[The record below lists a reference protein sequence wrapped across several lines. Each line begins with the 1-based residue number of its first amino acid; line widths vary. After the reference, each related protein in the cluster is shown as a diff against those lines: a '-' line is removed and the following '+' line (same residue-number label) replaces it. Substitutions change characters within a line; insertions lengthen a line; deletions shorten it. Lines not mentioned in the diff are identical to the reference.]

1 MPVTTHNPN
10 IDITINL
17 ATRPVQRAGFSTVLL
32 LVNQATNSLNG
43 QRKVTYTNADD
54 AATDNTAGYI
64 SAGTLAA
71 VQTAFAQDNPPEEFK
86 VGRVNVGGA
95 ETYSQA
101 LAAVQALDTDFYGV
115 CTDSRDGT
123 VIAALA
129 LTIEAASQ
137 RMLFVFEDDDASWL
151 DAGVPAAFSTAAA
164 SYERTIGVYH
174 DTTAEWADVAYLV
187 DRLSFDP
194 DETSAPWHYAPLA
207 NVDDYATDITAAQR
221 LLAIANYINVGLPF
235 GGEDFVMDPG
245 KNISGRPIYEVVTAD
260 WFEARVEE
268 DISELAVQHSA
279 RGEKIVVDATGQA
292 KVQTVIE
299 SRLAQ
304 GVQAQHFAAG
314 QTSVVAET
322 ITSTDR
328 SLQRMRFTVRAQD
341 AVAARL
347 FNFTVYFSR
356 DPINTP
362 VTA

>member
-1 MPVTTHNPN
+1 MPVATHNPN

-32 LVNQATNSLNG
+32 IVAKATNSLNG
-43 QRKVTYTNADD
+43 ERVVTYTSADD
-54 AATDNTAGYI
+54 AQTDETAGYI
-64 SAGTLAA
+64 SASTLAA
-71 VQTAFAQDNPPEEFK
+71 VQTAFAQANPPDEFK
-86 VGRVNVGGA
+86 VGNVDLVA
-95 ETYSQA
+95 VETYSQA
-101 LAAVQALDTDFYGV
+101 LAAIQAVDSDFYGV
-115 CTDSRDGT
+115 CIDSRDGT

-137 RMLFVFEDDDASWL
+137 RMLLMFQDEDTSWL
-151 DAGVPAAFSTAAA
+151 DSGVPAAFSTAAA
-164 SYERTIGVYH
+164 SYERTIGTFH
-174 DTTAEWADVAYLV
+174 DTAAQWADVAFLV

-194 DETSAPWHYAPLA
+194 DEISAPWHYAPLS

-221 LLAIANYINVGLPF
+221 VFAIDNFINVGLPF
-235 GGEDFVMDPG
+235 GGSDFVMDPG
-245 KNISGRPIYEVVTAD
+245 KNISGRPVYEVVTAD
-260 WFEARVEE
+260 WFEARVRE
-268 DISELAVQHSA
+268 DISELAVAHSA
-279 RGEKIVVDATGQA
+279 RGEKIILDATGQA
-292 KVQTVIE
+292 KVQAVIE

-304 GVQAQHFAAG
+304 GEQAAHFAVG

-362 VTA
+362 VT